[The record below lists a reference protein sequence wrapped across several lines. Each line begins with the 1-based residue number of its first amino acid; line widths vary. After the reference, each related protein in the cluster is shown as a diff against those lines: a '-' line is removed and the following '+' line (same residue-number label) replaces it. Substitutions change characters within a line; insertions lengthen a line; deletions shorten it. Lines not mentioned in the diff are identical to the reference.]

1 MIEWSIGMTLRV
13 NRWLAAAIAI
23 AAAHSTHAQASGSRA
38 EIFKNDSSRGV
49 SAFARVGYSVKE
61 SASRDPSTGQFA
73 PDQVSRVATPVAANS
88 QPGSYE
94 PCPAALAA
102 RGLADAAGA
111 SACQFSYALAEA
123 EPPEST
129 KRKKP
134 ARPSPEQLAAAAA
147 DRAIA
152 LAPEPQLRVAP
163 ARIGLTGLPSYFWLA
178 REPEPIS
185 AQASAG
191 GLVVTAE
198 ARPVEFVWDFGDG
211 GEKVTSHSGRRW
223 SPRRAGNI
231 AHLYETKGR
240 YGLTID
246 VIWEA
251 RWRVGGGLWQSLGY
265 FSNSD
270 ARLYPVREVVAAL
283 VVPR

>member
-1 MIEWSIGMTLRV
+1 MLPARYFLFLVSLVVLISAQPAFAGSSRAKGE
-13 NRWLAAAIAI
+13 AAMLSTRFQLGVTAIAEMTY
-23 AAAHSTHAQASGSRA
+23 STRQKSLRGDPA
-38 EIFKNDSSRGV
+38 GV
-49 SAFARVGYSVKE
+49 SI
-61 SASRDPSTGQFA
+61 SRRGNISTS
-73 PDQVSRVATPVAANS
+73 DVSFHSNATTGVDV
-88 QPGSYE
+88 
-94 PCPAALAA
+94 CPAALAA
-102 RGLADAAGA
+102 RGLADASGA

-123 EPPEST
+123 EPREST

-152 LAPEPQLRVAP
+152 LAPEPELRVAP
-163 ARIGLTGLPSYFWLA
+163 ARVGLTGLPSYFWLA
-178 REPEPIS
+178 REPEPIT

-191 GLVVTAE
+191 GVVVTAE

-223 SPRRAGNI
+223 SPRRAGSI

-251 RWRVGGGLWQSLGY
+251 RWRVGGGSWQSLGY